1 MEKGKDAIKLTKEI
15 KEKYEITLIH
25 SSEVLERSLLADDAI
40 KKEQQC
46 QKIERDLTEVI
57 ENLENSLSRIGNRD
71 ISKQFQR
78 VLCSYTELAKSSL
91 RALSH

>member
-40 KKEQQC
+40 KKNNNV
-46 QKIERDLTEVI
+46 K
-57 ENLENSLSRIGNRD
+57 
-71 ISKQFQR
+71 K
-78 VLCSYTELAKSSL
+78 
-91 RALSH
+91 